1 MKPILKWAGGKNGLI
16 KDIQQYF
23 PSNMTERNYHEP
35 FVGGGA
41 VFFYLE
47 PHQGT
52 INDANER
59 LMTFY
64 KMVKTNKDELITEA
78 EKLQP
83 FISDPDE
90 YYTLR
95 KEFNSADLDDVRK
108 AALFTYFNKA
118 AYNGL
123 YRENSKGGFN
133 VPIGKHNNPKVID
146 RQKIEKAHKLLQN
159 VTLYN
164 EDFYYVSSKVVDGD
178 FCYLDPPYYQSDKKN
193 KFTDYTKNGFSFED
207 HKRVKE
213 LCVELDKKG
222 VYFLLSNSNA
232 PEIVDLY
239 KSEGFVPEFVT
250 KKWMIS
256 CNASTRKNVK
266 EIIVHNSSS
275 FS

>member
-16 KDIQQYF
+16 KDIRQYF
-23 PSNMTERNYHEP
+23 PSDMTERNYHEP

-47 PHQGT
+47 PHKGT
-52 INDANER
+52 INDANEK

-64 KMVKTNKDELITEA
+64 KMVKTNKDELINEA

-83 FISDPDE
+83 FASDPDI

-95 KEFNSADLDDVRK
+95 EEFNLPDIDDLRK
-108 AALFTYFNKA
+108 AVLFTYFNKA

-123 YRENSKGGFN
+123 YRENSSGKFN
-133 VPIGKHNNPKVID
+133 VPIGKHKNPKIID
-146 RQKIEKAHKLLQN
+146 RSKIEKAHKLLQN

-164 EDFYYVSSKVVDGD
+164 NDFYYVSSKVVDGD
-178 FCYLDPPYYQSDKKN
+178 FCYLDPPYYQSNKNN
-193 KFTDYTKNGFSFED
+193 KFTNYTKNGFSFDD
-207 HKRVKE
+207 HKRVKK
-213 LCVELDKKG
+213 LCVELDNKG

-239 KSEGFVPEFVT
+239 RSEGFDIKFVT

-256 CNASTRKNVK
+256 CNASSRRNVD
-266 EIIVHNSSS
+266 EIIVYNYNN